1 MAFLKKKLSN
11 VNYSSNR
18 SRSGSAASS
27 NKVSLGSPST
37 PNSPD
42 IKIPELPPKIPLE
55 NSGGVKNT
63 TTTAAASTTTT
74 NPFGENLH
82 PGQQQPAGSNGDFT
96 FEDFSNH
103 ENRTV
108 AGASTVHHSG
118 IPETGVQTP
127 WNSRKSSSTDIGN
140 GNRNGNHS
148 SGKLLYSWDVTNPE
162 EWSMLR
168 VLSWLKL
175 NDFDASWM
183 AYFRKRHLHGHRFL
197 KLMAYDNFAQHE
209 PNLSQTKFASYQRF
223 QYILKRTLEQNVVN
237 GHIRTRSDKS
247 TGSRSSSESFKF
259 RTKRKEDDATNNRA
273 ISESSVAGHKKTS
286 SELSEERS
294 LPPQYRN
301 HQKTNSASSVYRRSL
316 ISLRGSSS
324 SGSQNKVDTAI
335 NLKIPSRPSSSLDNP
350 ISSERQGTRVSS
362 SPLSPTYTG
371 RFRKQHKSSSSES
384 SIFNTLFGG
393 SNEAEG
399 QYLATDSSVGKPNT
413 LKSTSLENLPLD
425 VPPESPLSITN
436 SRRAPP
442 ASADEKGSLWE
453 KLKRKSVQLDT
464 SLTKIPTSEQ
474 DTESVGTRTL
484 VNSKTNESEELSLD
498 NLMLEQKYYPIKN
511 PGKSDKYILITKDN
525 RSFIPINV
533 GIITNLDEL
542 KDSMALTLGIRHNRY
557 TIHLTDFGC
566 DMGCAIDDELL
577 ENMRNNLFHN
587 IPKKFF
593 IKDQMTI
600 KLRPR
605 PVIKNMVG
613 ETTAPIKTVKS
624 KGSVKSANSSSIA
637 SNDDNSATTSLSDV
651 TSFDDI
657 ARASGRAAY
666 PRTPSSYYGAVIPSS
681 NSEIDYWT
689 LKDSQAEDQN
699 LPKDRVRSI
708 GRGSSPGDANVK
720 RMVEAHH
727 SHSFQVIRKKSDD
740 EINFN
745 NRRASPYASADFAPR
760 REAPKPP
767 SGSQSSLISSGPNS
781 TTSSPKAQK
790 LTNRPS
796 VTRKARP
803 PPPQTSWNLH
813 AMGISGATSNGLSSS
828 QSGPS
833 ETLINSYTPASTQ
846 VLVPQPYTGGNKEG
860 KSVSEDASLSTLY
873 NSWVGRSN
881 TQQSSVNSLV
891 QIPPQLFKRTSTK
904 RIVSS
909 ASAADVFDE
918 NDVSFAE
925 APELSDLDGTDT
937 QSDSSTDIIWSNS
950 AKTSGS
956 KLDTDV
962 HIAVHSAST
971 EDVNDDDLAKQ
982 LNLDEKP
989 MKKVEGTVSDD
1000 QMTLRPSP
1008 EIVYQNL
1015 ERFFPGTDLDIPIVE
1030 GVTPPASPQSPKA
1043 LSPVMPTL
1051 QKESPTYEPRSKSS
1065 SRLGT
1070 PQTMISHTAQEPH
1083 ESLSVSSKSLK
1094 IPKRTKT
1101 IRTIAREASEARKTS
1116 KTRRLGRKNTKM
1128 WGTRVVE
1135 VTDKKMVAISKSK
1148 NSNGEYKE
1156 FAWIKGEMIGKGS
1169 FGSVFLGLNVTTGDM
1184 VAVKQV
1190 EVPKYGS
1197 QDETT
1202 LNVLEALRSEVS
1214 TLQDLDH
1221 VNIVQYLGFENKN
1234 HFYSLF
1240 LEYVAGGSVGSLI
1253 RSFGCF
1259 EEALVRFLVVQVLRG
1274 LSYLHSKGILH
1285 RDMKADNLLLDVDG
1299 VCKISDFGISK
1310 KSSNIYSNSDMTMR
1324 GTVFWMAPEMVD
1336 TKQGYSAKVDIWS
1349 LGCVVLEMFAGKRP
1363 WSNLEVVAAMLKIGK
1378 FKSAPPIPEDTKKLL
1393 SPEARDFLDACFKID
1408 PEERPTAEELLL
1420 HPFCRVEE
1428 SFKFS
1433 DTSLATLIRYNDKCN
1448 STKLKT
1454 ETGRQ
1459 ALENRSA

>member
-11 VNYSSNR
+11 VNYSNR
-18 SRSGSAASS
+18 SRSGSASS

-55 NSGGVKNT
+55 NSGVRT
-63 TTTAAASTTTT
+63 
-74 NPFGENLH
+74 PLGENLH
-82 PGQQQPAGSNGDFT
+82 SEHSAGNSSGSGGFT
-96 FEDFSNH
+96 FEDHSTH
-103 ENRTV
+103 ENRSV
-108 AGASTVHHSG
+108 AGASMMHHLEA
-118 IPETGVQTP
+118 PESAIQP
-127 WNSRKSSSTDIGN
+127 WPLRKTSSGN
-140 GNRNGNHS
+140 GNS
-148 SGKLLYSWDVTNPE
+148 LDKLLYSWDVTNPE

-168 VLSWLKL
+168 VLSWLKF
-175 NDFDASWM
+175 NDFDVSWL

-197 KLMAYDNFAQHE
+197 KLMAYDNFAPHE

-247 TGSRSSSESFKF
+247 MGSRSSSESYKF
-259 RTKRKEDDATNNRA
+259 RTKKREEDINSRA
-273 ISESSVAGHKKTS
+273 ISDSSVSGHKKTPSENIDERPS
-286 SELSEERS
+286 S
-294 LPPQYRN
+294 QYRN

-316 ISLRGSSS
+316 ISLRGSNSG
-324 SGSQNKVDTAI
+324 GSQNKTDTAI
-335 NLKIPSRPSSSLDNP
+335 KLKIPTRPSSSLDNP
-350 ISSERQGTRVSS
+350 TTSERQGTRVSS

-393 SNEAEG
+393 SSEAEE
-399 QYLATDSSVGKPNT
+399 QYLAKDSSQNNSNS
-413 LKSTSLENLPLD
+413 LRSTSLENLSLDAPLA
-425 VPPESPLSITN
+425 SPLGATS
-436 SRRAPP
+436 SRKVGL
-442 ASADEKGSLWE
+442 ASTDEKGSLWE

-464 SLTKIPTSEQ
+464 LSKTSTAEQ
-474 DTESVGTRTL
+474 DTESSGTRTL
-484 VNSKTNESEELSLD
+484 VNSKSNGSEEISLS
-498 NLMLEQKYYPIKN
+498 NLMLEKKYYPIKN
-511 PGKSDKYILITKDN
+511 SGVTDKYILITKDN
-525 RSFIPINV
+525 RSFIPMNV
-533 GIITNLDEL
+533 GVITNLEEL
-542 KDSMALTLGIRHNRY
+542 KDSMALTLGIRHNKY
-557 TIHLTDFGC
+557 TVHLTDFGC

-577 ENMRNNLFHN
+577 ENMRNNLFQN

-600 KLRPR
+600 KLRPA
-605 PVIKNMVG
+605 IKNTVI
-613 ETTAPIKTVKS
+613 EAAAPIKTVKS
-624 KGSVKSANSSSIA
+624 KGSMKSAHSSSIA
-637 SNDDNSATTSLSDV
+637 SNDDNSAATSLSDV
-651 TSFDDI
+651 TSFDDL

-666 PRTPSSYYGAVIPSS
+666 PRTPNSYYGAVIPSS

-689 LKDSQAEDQN
+689 LKDSQVDDQTN
-699 LPKDRVRSI
+699 PNDRARPT
-708 GRGSSPGDANVK
+708 GRGSSPGEANVK
-720 RMVEAHH
+720 RKVEAHQ
-727 SHSFQVIRKKSDD
+727 SHSFQVFRRKSDD

-745 NRRASPYASADFAPR
+745 NRRASPYATPDFAPR

-781 TTSSPKAQK
+781 TTSSPKSQK
-790 LTNRPS
+790 IANRPS
-796 VTRKARP
+796 VTRKVRP
-803 PPPQTSWNLH
+803 PPPQTSWNIFT
-813 AMGISGATSNGLSSS
+813 AGAAGTSPNSLSSTQPGQPES
-828 QSGPS
+828 Q
-833 ETLINSYTPASTQ
+833 INSYTPASTQ
-846 VLVPQPYTGGNKEG
+846 VLVPQPYKGNNNEG
-860 KSVSEDASLSTLY
+860 KMSTDDTSLSTLY
-873 NSWVGRSN
+873 QSRVGRSN
-881 TQQSSVNSLV
+881 TQQSGVSTVI
-891 QIPPQLFKRTSTK
+891 QPPPQLFKRTSTK

-909 ASAADVFDE
+909 ASAADIFDE

-925 APELSDLDGTDT
+925 APELSDLDDTDT
-937 QSDSSTDIIWSNS
+937 QSDSSADIIWSNS
-950 AKTSGS
+950 AKSSNPEANTGIQ
-956 KLDTDV
+956 
-962 HIAVHSAST
+962 IAVHSASK
-971 EDVNDDDLAKQ
+971 EQINDSSSAEHLDVRKTQPENAENTL
-982 LNLDEKP
+982 
-989 MKKVEGTVSDD
+989 SDD

-1015 ERFFPGTDLDIPIVE
+1015 ERFFPGTDLDRPIVE

-1043 LSPVMPTL
+1043 SSPILPKP
-1051 QKESPTYEPRSKSS
+1051 QKESPTYEPRSANS

-1070 PQTMISHTAQEPH
+1070 PQTMIAHTAQEP
-1083 ESLSVSSKSLK
+1083 SDNLSISSRSLK
-1094 IPKRTKT
+1094 VPKRTKT
-1101 IRTIAREASEARKTS
+1101 IRTIAREASEARRTS
-1116 KTRRLGRKNTKM
+1116 KTRSLERKNTKM

-1135 VTDKKMVAISKSK
+1135 VTDKKMVAINKSK

-1169 FGSVFLGLNVTTGDM
+1169 FGSVFLGLNVTTGEM

-1190 EVPKYGS
+1190 EVPKYGT

-1253 RSFGCF
+1253 RTFGCF

-1363 WSNLEVVAAMLKIGK
+1363 WSNLEVVAAMLRIGK
-1378 FKSAPPIPEDTKKLL
+1378 FKSAPPIPEDTQKLL
-1393 SPEARDFLDACFKID
+1393 SPEARDFLSACFKID

-1420 HPFCRVEE
+1420 HPFCKVEE
-1428 SFKFS
+1428 SFTFR

-1448 STKLKT
+1448 SSKLKT
-1454 ETGRQ
+1454 ESGRQ
-1459 ALENRSA
+1459 VLEKGTS